1 MPNSYLYVQHTVFGT
16 NHMTAGGRAEY
27 RAQVGIGGSLISH
40 TTFLNNMAETL
51 TELSQ
56 RNEAFWIGLVI
67 FLLGVITPETL
78 LLGGIELSR
87 VLIWV
92 GGGILMVRILVGMYR
107 ILRTTAEAGVFGY
120 REGKQNDR

>member
-1 MPNSYLYVQHTVFGT
+1 
-16 NHMTAGGRAEY
+16 
-27 RAQVGIGGSLISH
+27 
-40 TTFLNNMAETL
+40 MADTL

-56 RNEAFWIGLVI
+56 RNEAFWIGLAL

-87 VLIWV
+87 ILIWV
-92 GGGILMVRILVGMYR
+92 GGGILMVRVLVGIYR

>member
-1 MPNSYLYVQHTVFGT
+1 
-16 NHMTAGGRAEY
+16 
-27 RAQVGIGGSLISH
+27 
-40 TTFLNNMAETL
+40 MADTL

-56 RNEAFWIGLVI
+56 RNEAFWIGLAL

-92 GGGILMVRILVGMYR
+92 GGGILMVRVLVGIYR
-107 ILRTTAEAGVFGY
+107 ILKTTAESGVLGY

>member
-1 MPNSYLYVQHTVFGT
+1 VRDTERESVRGKFNFHNNS
-16 NHMTAGGRAEY
+16 
-27 RAQVGIGGSLISH
+27 
-40 TTFLNNMAETL
+40 LNDMADTL

-56 RNEAFWIGLVI
+56 RNEAFWIGLAL

-87 VLIWV
+87 VLIWI
-92 GGGILMVRILVGMYR
+92 GGGILMVRVLVGIYR
-107 ILRTTAEAGVFGY
+107 ILRTTAKAGVFGY

>member
-1 MPNSYLYVQHTVFGT
+1 MEGAS
-16 NHMTAGGRAEY
+16 R
-27 RAQVGIGGSLISH
+27 SLEKFNPH
-40 TTFLNNMAETL
+40 NNLLNDMADAL

-56 RNEAFWIGLVI
+56 RNEAFWIGLAL
-67 FLLGVITPETL
+67 FLLGVITPETI

-92 GGGILMVRILVGMYR
+92 GGGILMVRVLVGIYR
-107 ILRTTAEAGVFGY
+107 ILKTTAESGVLGY

>member
-1 MPNSYLYVQHTVFGT
+1 
-16 NHMTAGGRAEY
+16 
-27 RAQVGIGGSLISH
+27 
-40 TTFLNNMAETL
+40 MADTL

-56 RNEAFWIGLVI
+56 RNEAFWIGLAL

-87 VLIWV
+87 ALIWV
-92 GGGILMVRILVGMYR
+92 GGGILMVRVLVGIYR
-107 ILRTTAEAGVFGY
+107 ILRMTVEAGVFGY